1 MCFDNNE
8 HQSDICHYK
17 SNSVNNLFWQIFELY
32 WEFEVFK
39 SSLFWCQT
47 ILLFKKIPF
56 MVTRKL
62 MKSHEQNGSL
72 LKRYSYFQI
81 EELAVFIIVQ
91 CFYCRLVNFLMSSAL
106 LTWCHFVNIVNCR
119 L

>member
-1 MCFDNNE
+1 
-8 HQSDICHYK
+8 
-17 SNSVNNLFWQIFELY
+17 
-32 WEFEVFK
+32 
-39 SSLFWCQT
+39 
-47 ILLFKKIPF
+47 

-106 LTWCHFVNIVNCR
+106 LT
-119 L
+119 